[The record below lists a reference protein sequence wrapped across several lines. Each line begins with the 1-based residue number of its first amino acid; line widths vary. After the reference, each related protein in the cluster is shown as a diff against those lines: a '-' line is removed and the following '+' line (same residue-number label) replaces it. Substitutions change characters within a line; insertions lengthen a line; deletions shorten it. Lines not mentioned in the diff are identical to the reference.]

1 MYLLPDTP
9 QRVDAG
15 EKRRGPYCDQAAS
28 ERGEHLKKKNYSE
41 TLIQAFLQYDKVV
54 DIMEATGL
62 SRSTIVRY
70 RDSPDF
76 QKVLSDRRTAYVE
89 TAVTKM
95 QAFMCE
101 GVETLQKIIR
111 DKNTSAQ
118 VKVNAVQILFAQCK
132 SWTETVDILKRLEVL
147 ENVED

>member
-1 MYLLPDTP
+1 M
-9 QRVDAG
+9 
-15 EKRRGPYCDQAAS
+15 
-28 ERGEHLKKKNYSE
+28 KKKSYSE

-62 SRSTIVRY
+62 SRSTIARY

-89 TAVTKM
+89 AAVTKM

-118 VKVNAVQILFAQCK
+118 VKVNAIQILFAQCK
-132 SWTETVDILKRLEVL
+132 SWTETVDILKRLEAL

>member
-1 MYLLPDTP
+1 MYILPDTSSGTAARKERTYP
-9 QRVDAG
+9 R
-15 EKRRGPYCDQAAS
+15 CDQAVAKW
-28 ERGEHLKKKNYSE
+28 GEHLKKKNYSE
-41 TLIQAFLQYDKVV
+41 TLIQAFLQHDKIV

-76 QKVLSDRRTAYVE
+76 QKALSDRRTVYVE

-101 GVETLQKIIR
+101 GVETLQNIIR

-118 VKVNAVQILFAQCK
+118 VKVNAIQILFAQCK
-132 SWTETVDILKRLEVL
+132 SWTETVDVLKRLEAL
-147 ENVED
+147 ENCED

>member
-1 MYLLPDTP
+1 M
-9 QRVDAG
+9 R
-15 EKRRGPYCDQAAS
+15 
-28 ERGEHLKKKNYSE
+28 KKTYSE
-41 TLIQAFLQYDKVV
+41 TLIQAFLQYDKIV
-54 DIMEATGL
+54 DIMKATGL

-101 GVETLQKIIR
+101 GVETLRDIIR
-111 DKNTSAQ
+111 DENTSAQ
-118 VKVNAVQILFAQCK
+118 VKVNAIQILFAQCK
-132 SWTETVDILKRLEVL
+132 SWTETVDVLKRLEAL
-147 ENVED
+147 ENCED